1 MEETKCEKRA
11 LTSMPTSLQVAKRQ
25 LTINESLR
33 GKVMWDV
40 CNPRSKEIDK
50 LIGEMV
56 ALQDLPFNFVEG
68 IGFRR
73 LMESVLPR
81 YVLRGRQY
89 FTEYVCET
97 MYAEI
102 KNQIVQLLKTFN
114 KLSFTTDIW
123 SEPSAG
129 VSLLSLTAHG
139 ISLEFKR
146 VNIVLRCES
155 IEGSHTGDV
164 IKSTILSM
172 INEWQI
178 SDKVHCVVHDK
189 GSNMIRAMNLTNFLH
204 INCSVHQLQLCIK
217 NALNLKEIQ
226 GLIAT
231 NRKLVS
237 HFNHSLLAK
246 EKLSNIQK
254 NKLNQKPL
262 GVIQDCPTRW
272 NSTYYMMER
281 LLKIKDSIILYLNN
295 YEQLSITLD
304 DWKIMEKCVNILKPF
319 EEVTRELSSSTISI
333 SSVIPLIHILTSK
346 LNKEKS
352 LESGPPYVAKIIETL
367 MYELNFRFSDLRQTP
382 IFSIS
387 SYLDPRYK
395 LKFFGEDD
403 KNKIRSEL
411 VKLIHQNYSDVEVC
425 NSSTK
430 ITEKTTL
437 IANDNDAGPHN
448 ASSQIQA
455 DIEMFLNEDSS
466 DIEYEV
472 DEILT
477 VSEINEIL
485 KEYDK
490 ERKVHISQDP
500 LLWWKKK
507 LLKYKILVPVV
518 RQFLSTP
525 PGSVPSE
532 QLFSGAGLIYDTR
545 RFNLKSDKAAKLLF
559 IKYNLAQLNFE
570 Y

>member
-1 MEETKCEKRA
+1 
-11 LTSMPTSLQVAKRQ
+11 
-25 LTINESLR
+25 
-33 GKVMWDV
+33 
-40 CNPRSKEIDK
+40 
-50 LIGEMV
+50 
-56 ALQDLPFNFVEG
+56 
-68 IGFRR
+68 
-73 LMESVLPR
+73 
-81 YVLRGRQY
+81 
-89 FTEYVCET
+89 
-97 MYAEI
+97 
-102 KNQIVQLLKTFN
+102 
-114 KLSFTTDIW
+114 
-123 SEPSAG
+123 
-129 VSLLSLTAHG
+129 
-139 ISLEFKR
+139 
-146 VNIVLRCES
+146 
-155 IEGSHTGDV
+155 
-164 IKSTILSM
+164 
-172 INEWQI
+172 
-178 SDKVHCVVHDK
+178 
-189 GSNMIRAMNLTNFLH
+189 
-204 INCSVHQLQLCIK
+204 
-217 NALNLKEIQ
+217 
-226 GLIAT
+226 
-231 NRKLVS
+231 
-237 HFNHSLLAK
+237 
-246 EKLSNIQK
+246 
-254 NKLNQKPL
+254 
-262 GVIQDCPTRW
+262 
-272 NSTYYMMER
+272 MER

-387 SYLDPRYK
+387 TYLDPRYK

-500 LLWWKKK
+500 LLWWKKNC
-507 LLKYKILVPVV
+507 LKYKILVPVV

-532 QLFSGAGLIYDTR
+532 QLFSGAG
-545 RFNLKSDKAAKLLF
+545 
-559 IKYNLAQLNFE
+559 
-570 Y
+570 

>member
-11 LTSMPTSLQVAKRQ
+11 LTLMPTTSLQAAKRQ
-25 LTINESLR
+25 LTINESLM
-33 GKVMWDV
+33 GKVMWNV
-40 CNPRSKEIDK
+40 CNPRTKEIDK

-56 ALQDLPFNFVEG
+56 ALQDLPFNFVEE

-139 ISLEFKR
+139 ISLEFQR
-146 VNIVLRCES
+146 VNLILRCES

-189 GSNMIRAMNLTNFLH
+189 RANMIRAMNLTNFLH

-226 GLIAT
+226 ELIAT

-272 NSTYYMMER
+272 NSTYDMMER
-281 LLKIKDSIILYLNN
+281 LLKIKYSIILYLNN
-295 YEQLSITLD
+295 YEQLSITLA

-333 SSVIPLIHILTSK
+333 MPLIHILTSK

-367 MYELNFRFSDLRQTP
+367 IHELNFRLSDLRQTP

-387 SYLDPRYK
+387 TYLDPRYK
-395 LKFFGEDD
+395 LKDD

-437 IANDNDAGPHN
+437 MASDNDAGPHN
-448 ASSQIQA
+448 A

-466 DIEYEV
+466 DI
-472 DEILT
+472 
-477 VSEINEIL
+477 
-485 KEYDK
+485 
-490 ERKVHISQDP
+490 Q
-500 LLWWKKK
+500 
-507 LLKYKILVPVV
+507 
-518 RQFLSTP
+518 
-525 PGSVPSE
+525 
-532 QLFSGAGLIYDTR
+532 
-545 RFNLKSDKAAKLLF
+545 
-559 IKYNLAQLNFE
+559 
-570 Y
+570 